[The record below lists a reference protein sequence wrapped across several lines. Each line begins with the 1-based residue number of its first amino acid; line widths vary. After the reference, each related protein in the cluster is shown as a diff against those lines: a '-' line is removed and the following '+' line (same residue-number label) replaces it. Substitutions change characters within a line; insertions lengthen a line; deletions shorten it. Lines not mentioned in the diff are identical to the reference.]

1 MLWVSKENIS
11 AAYRQ
16 SVCVFMLVLT
26 ICVEVYL
33 WFALLLLAA
42 LVTILTTFLWWNV
55 FELSAMQ
62 NRPGE
67 DTLNIP
73 LLAIQLSI
81 RNYAISETIL
91 ALLH

>member
-11 AAYRQ
+11 AACRQ

-33 WFALLLLAA
+33 WFALLLVAA
-42 LVTILTTFLWWNV
+42 LVTILTTFLWWDV

-62 NRPGE
+62 DRPGE
-67 DTLNIP
+67 DILNIR
-73 LLAIQLSI
+73 LLASQL
-81 RNYAISETIL
+81 
-91 ALLH
+91 

>member
-33 WFALLLLAA
+33 WFALLLVAA
-42 LVTILTTFLWWNV
+42 LVTILTTFLWWDV

-62 NRPGE
+62 DRPGE
-67 DTLNIP
+67 DILNIS
-73 LLAIQLSI
+73 LLASQL
-81 RNYAISETIL
+81 
-91 ALLH
+91 

>member
-33 WFALLLLAA
+33 WFALLLVAA
-42 LVTILTTFLWWNV
+42 LVTILTTFLWWDV

-62 NRPGE
+62 DRPGE
-67 DTLNIP
+67 DILNISY
-73 LLAIQLSI
+73 LASQL
-81 RNYAISETIL
+81 
-91 ALLH
+91 

>member
-33 WFALLLLAA
+33 WFALLLVAA
-42 LVTILTTFLWWNV
+42 LVTILTTFLWWDV

-62 NRPGE
+62 DRPGE
-67 DTLNIP
+67 DILNIC
-73 LLAIQLSI
+73 LLASQL
-81 RNYAISETIL
+81 
-91 ALLH
+91 

>member
-1 MLWVSKENIS
+1 MSKENIS
-11 AAYRQ
+11 AAYNRQ
-16 SVCVFMLVLT
+16 CVCVFMLVLT

>member
-33 WFALLLLAA
+33 WFALLLVAA
-42 LVTILTTFLWWNV
+42 LVTILTTFLWLDV

-62 NRPGE
+62 DRPGE
-67 DTLNIP
+67 DILNIR
-73 LLAIQLSI
+73 LLASQL
-81 RNYAISETIL
+81 
-91 ALLH
+91 

>member
-33 WFALLLLAA
+33 WFALLLIAT
-42 LVTILTTFLWWNV
+42 LVTILTTFLWWDV
-55 FELSAMQ
+55 FELSAMRD
-62 NRPGE
+62 RPGE
-67 DTLNIP
+67 DILNIR
-73 LLAIQLSI
+73 LLTSQP
-81 RNYAISETIL
+81 
-91 ALLH
+91 